1 MSVAAI
7 GSSIGASVA
16 GLQHSTATA
25 SAHPGASTSS
35 NTGTSDLAAAVD
47 WDPDKKK
54 PLLSP
59 LAMTS
64 NAVQAAI
71 TGLGSCG

>member
-7 GSSIGASVA
+7 GSSIGAGVT
-16 GLQHSTATA
+16 GLQHSTAVTSAHSGAGTGA
-25 SAHPGASTSS
+25 SAGTSS
-35 NTGTSDLAAAVD
+35 SSAAVVLE
-47 WDPDKKK
+47 PDKKK
-54 PLLSP
+54 PLVST

-71 TGLGSCG
+71 TGLGCC